1 MQGRHA
7 LKAIQIGRT
16 TNPITHDKDHQLIQK
31 KQALEIEMKFD
42 VIWFAV

>member
-31 KQALEIEMKFD
+31 TSSRNRNE
-42 VIWFAV
+42 V